1 MASGPI
7 ISWQIDGETV
17 EPVTDFTNL
26 GSKIT
31 VDGDCSSKIR
41 RCLLCGRGFPGG
53 SALKNLPAVQE
64 LQGTWVWSQ
73 GQEDPLEEGMTTHPT
88 IHAWRISW
96 TEEPGGLQS
105 IGSQSQTWLKQLSTH
120 THTHTHAPWKKS
132 YDKTCQCIKKQ
143 RHHFPDKGP

>member
-1 MASGPI
+1 MTFDPI
-7 ISWQIDGETV
+7 TSWQIDGETV
-17 EPVTDFTNL
+17 ETVTDFTNL

-31 VDGDCSSKIR
+31 VDGDCSSEIR

-132 YDKTCQCIKKQ
+132 YDKTCQCIKTQ